1 MHNDEAI
8 KLNNL
13 SDNRKLLEGIF
24 MHFSTTQWLKSP
36 SQQKC
41 RINPLVPGVRSG
53 GHSE

>member
-8 KLNNL
+8 ELKNL
-13 SDNRKLLEGIF
+13 SDYRKLLEGIY
-24 MHFSTTQWLKSP
+24 MHFSTKQWLKLP

-41 RINPLVPGVRSG
+41 CINPLVPGVRSG